1 VYVVEVST
9 EIAATPARVWRA
21 LTDPSEVV
29 RWESGVTAL
38 LDAPAGYPR
47 PGQHIRWRTAAGPF
61 RILHDE
67 PQEVLTERKLRA
79 LLAVGPFRYDETYL
93 LAEVAGGGC
102 RLAAEVKARTAIP
115 LAGVV
120 IDRLYLGPSTRRAF
134 KAALASIKRFC
145 EA

>member
-21 LTDPSEVV
+21 LTDSSEVV

-38 LDAPAGYPR
+38 LDPPDDYPGLGR
-47 PGQHIRWRTAAGPF
+47 PVRWRTASGPF
-61 RILHDE
+61 RVLHDR
-67 PQEVLTERKLRA
+67 PLEVVPERKLRA

-93 LAEVAGGGC
+93 LAEAAGGGC
-102 RLAAEVKARTAIP
+102 RLAAEVKAWTALP

-134 KAALASIKRFC
+134 EAALASIKRFC